1 MTDAFEQQFHRKP
14 DGTWAAPGRLN
25 LIGEFTDYNDGF
37 VLPMALDAVTTATIA
52 LRDDDQ
58 ISAYSA
64 NVKDRR
70 SALVSARLD
79 DLAPKRTSSWS
90 DYAFGVIWSL
100 REAGVPITGL
110 DISIDSQVPI
120 GAGLSSS
127 AALECAIG
135 IALRDL
141 LAPRITLPA
150 LALLC
155 QRAENLY
162 VGVPSGIM
170 DQTASL
176 CCTEG
181 HAIVFDTRSGDI
193 EQVNFDLV
201 ASDLQLLVID
211 TRVRHE
217 LSSSAY
223 ADRRASCER
232 AAAAIG
238 VAALRDAV
246 LEDLEK
252 VHNVIDRHRARHVIT
267 EDARVLEVA
276 ELLRE
281 NRLRDVGPILTDAH
295 QSLRNDFEVTCAEL
309 DLAAERSVASGAYG
323 ARMIGG
329 GFGGCVIAL
338 AERDACLGIK
348 TDVTEAFA
356 KQGFIAPQCFSAT
369 PARGAFRV
377 S

>member
-64 NVKDRR
+64 NVKDRG

-141 LAPRITLPA
+141 FAPEITLPA

-181 HAIVFDTRSGDI
+181 HAIVFDTRSGEI

-252 VHNVIDRHRARHVIT
+252 VHNVIDRRRARHVIT
-267 EDARVLEVA
+267 EDARVLQVA

-281 NRLRDVGPILTDAH
+281 NRLRDVGPILTEAH
-295 QSLRNDFEVTCAEL
+295 ESLRIDFEVTCAEL
-309 DLAAERSVASGAYG
+309 DLAAERAVTSGAYG

-338 AERDACLGIK
+338 AERDTCLGIK
-348 TDVTEAFA
+348 TDVTQAFA